1 MSYSEKAPISVFFRL
16 FVIRVGGIIPH
27 RRFGDL
33 RLLSCFYRFL
43 PSGLPVLSLV
53 AAMGF
58 TGDVLAQQ
66 VKSVTIE
73 SQFMRFPGI
82 SVDGIDYQA
91 LRFEYAYQG
100 QAEIVAREPLA
111 ETLLCGDTPTLKK
124 HLNIVYQ
131 GPEVIFRISDT
142 RDGRVLLL
150 RELDT
155 SGSMEYGVGN
165 CNADDVEADF
175 EAQKTQ
181 WLQVLTDEL
190 LVEAR
195 EQMQQY
201 VESNAVLTYESLMLP
216 LFYVVAD
223 GKAFSKVNQAFD
235 VARLAFDLNL
245 EFGVTVEAEQQF
257 AAAAGV
263 WESKL
268 EEISRVRDGG
278 AVFVDVR
285 QALHRNL
292 TAVYLFLGDFQQ
304 ARRNDALAIAR
315 GMPADDSLQDLIL
328 THERR
333 YILSPH
339 TAADTARA
347 VSLYRYGQ
355 NAISEAQVTQSARF
369 SSFKEALGHSQ

>member
-1 MSYSEKAPISVFFRL
+1 MVQL
-16 FVIRVGGIIPH
+16 
-27 RRFGDL
+27 RRFVDVRL
-33 RLLSCFYRFL
+33 THFYRLLFAQ
-43 PSGLPVLSLV
+43 LPVLSLLMV
-53 AAMGF
+53 ALGF

-66 VKSVTIE
+66 VKSVVIE
-73 SQFMRFPGI
+73 SQFMRFPEI
-82 SVDGIDYQA
+82 SIDGIDYQA

-100 QAEIVAREPLA
+100 QAEIVAREPRV
-111 ETLLCGDTPTLKK
+111 ETLLCGDTPTLRK
-124 HLNIVYQ
+124 HLNIVYR

-155 SGSMEYGVGN
+155 GGAMEYGVGS
-165 CNADDVEADF
+165 CHADDVDADF

-190 LVEAR
+190 LVEALA
-195 EQMQQY
+195 QMQQY
-201 VESNAVLTYESLMLP
+201 VEAHVALTYESLMLP

-223 GKAFSKVNQAFD
+223 GAAFSKVNQAFD
-235 VARLAFDLNL
+235 IARVAFDLNL
-245 EFGVTVEAEQQF
+245 EFGVTVAAERQF

-268 EEISRVRDGG
+268 AETSRARDGG
-278 AVFVDVR
+278 AVSVGVR

-315 GMPADDSLQDLIL
+315 GMPAENSLQDLIL

-333 YILSPH
+333 HILSPEV
-339 TAADTARA
+339 AADTERM

-355 NAISEAQVTQSARF
+355 DAIGEAQVTQSTSF
-369 SSFKEALGHSQ
+369 SSFKEALSHN